1 MSFTQTKIKIII
13 TGTGRCGTLYISKL
27 LSFCNIFCGHET
39 IFDNSS
45 WNQILQ
51 RIYGNEELKLSKVA
65 KKHYGDY
72 LKDNIIVGDTRSIS
86 WAAHFFSAT
95 NEMAGT
101 NLQNLRILESLVY
114 PDNNINSIVS
124 PPPIARIRCGDL
136 LSNDELCVVLKSY
149 TVKFPTD
156 VAWQTFES
164 EVGTGSYMPIKFDV
178 DMTFEVVYQTIQ
190 LPNSSKILNFGG

>member
-1 MSFTQTKIKIII
+1 MNATNK
-13 TGTGRCGTLYISKL
+13 TGTLQKLNDCYIKAIISDTEYTINMYILPDISDTKQASYSDETGIGRSAP
-27 LSFCNIFCGHET
+27 
-39 IFDNSS
+39 
-45 WNQILQ
+45 
-51 RIYGNEELKLSKVA
+51 LKVFS
-65 KKHYGDY
+65 H
-72 LKDNIIVGDTRSIS
+72 GDTRSIS

-156 VAWQTFES
+156 VAWQSFES

>member
-1 MSFTQTKIKIII
+1 MRATDASGNLLPIKNCYIKAFVNGKDREVKMYILPDI
-13 TGTGRCGTLYISKL
+13 SDSKQANYSDETGVGRSAP
-27 LSFCNIFCGHET
+27 
-39 IFDNSS
+39 
-45 WNQILQ
+45 
-51 RIYGNEELKLSKVA
+51 LKVFS
-65 KKHYGDY
+65 HGE
-72 LKDNIIVGDTRSIS
+72 NRSIS
-86 WAAHFFSAT
+86 WAVHFFSDTQQKAR
-95 NEMAGT
+95 E
-101 NLQNLRILESLVY
+101 NLDNLRILESLVY

-136 LSNDELCVVLKSY
+136 LSNDDLCVVLKTY